1 MRTWT
6 ASSSAPPEAAWALL
20 ARPSDWPRWAP
31 HVRGAWGLGAPEVQ
45 DGAVGAARLLGV
57 VPVPAR
63 ITGKRAG
70 RAWTWRLGLGLVE
83 MVHRVEPRPGGCE
96 VAVDILAP
104 APLERA
110 VAAAY
115 WPVVQ
120 SALRRLAR
128 AAENG

>member
-1 MRTWT
+1 
-6 ASSSAPPEAAWALL
+6 
-20 ARPSDWPRWAP
+20 
-31 HVRGAWGLGAPEVQ
+31 
-45 DGAVGAARLLGV
+45 
-57 VPVPAR
+57 VPAR

-96 VAVDILAP
+96 VAVDVLAP

-115 WPVVQ
+115 GPVVQ

-128 AAENG
+128 AAEGA